1 MNTRSTGQ
9 EPTTPYSKP
18 ERFIHRTKKKKKIRK
33 PFIPVEDRIPKGK
46 YLPLENLFKALVVY
60 NPFLD
65 LPFPMADNQPMWG
78 NYRAVAPTPEAAIV
92 AVDLGDNFTIKDAIK
107 LKLFPTSLAGDAKV
121 WFNELSPNVIATW
134 EQIRQAFDLLRSCHG
149 HDLRRGTI
157 IQIFYHNPNLLYKTP
172 NKAHQLLED
181 LVLLKLDWSKDIKA
195 KPIRKTVAFVER
207 SNDSKL
213 MEKMEALTTKIDLQ
227 LKDIKG

>member
-9 EPTTPYSKP
+9 EPTTPYSEP
-18 ERFIHRTKKKKKIRK
+18 ERFIHRTKKKKKTRK

-46 YLPLENLFKALVVY
+46 YLPFKNLFKALVVY

-65 LPFPMADNQPMWG
+65 LPFPMANNQPIWG
-78 NYRAVAPTPEAAIV
+78 NNRAVAPTPEAAII
-92 AVDLGDNFTIKDAIK
+92 AVDLGDNFTVKDAW
-107 LKLFPTSLAGDAKV
+107 L
-121 WFNELSPNVIATW
+121 
-134 EQIRQAFDLLRSCHG
+134 RMMDLLRSCHEHNLG
-149 HDLRRGTI
+149 RETI
-157 IQIFYHNPNLLYKTP
+157 IQIFYHGLDEATQAILDVGGIFLYKTP
-172 NKAHQLLED
+172 NKAHQLLKD

-195 KPIRKTVAFVER
+195 KHIRKTVAFVER